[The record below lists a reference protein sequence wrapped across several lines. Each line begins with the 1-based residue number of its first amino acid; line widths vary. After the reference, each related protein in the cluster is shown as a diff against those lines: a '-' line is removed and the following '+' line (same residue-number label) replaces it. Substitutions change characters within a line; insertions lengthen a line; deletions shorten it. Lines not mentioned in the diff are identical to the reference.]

1 MTMTATF
8 EVDLNKQ
15 QAAFIRR
22 SLMQTI
28 DSMRSLFIALHR
40 ENARWS
46 SPETE
51 AALLTD
57 DLEIAALQH
66 MVDEL
71 AKFQKAHGWP
81 EGIGGSS

>member
-1 MTMTATF
+1 MSATF
-8 EVDLNKQ
+8 EVDLNKH

-28 DSMRSLFIALHR
+28 DSMHSLFIALHR

-51 AALLTD
+51 AALHTD
-57 DLEIAALQH
+57 DMEIAALQH
-66 MVDEL
+66 IVDEL
-71 AKFQKAHGWP
+71 AKFQKAHDWP
-81 EGIGGSS
+81 EDIGG